1 MNIPSGISFSSVEE
15 VKRLE
20 NETAEDFAKRN
31 GLTQA
36 ELAHTVIET
45 EAWGKQKAV
54 LAFYNDKAN
63 EQVVGYVF
71 LPKSPDTYEKVLIKN
86 FEPEGDTPKIEAVFF
101 ANADKDKAQELI
113 VLCSW
118 EQHHYDVSGTL
129 YGTYIFDDVRPG
141 TNPAALSFLESVS
154 NKVSGGCDCSY
165 RDGTKGTKKF
175 RTARQVRAGLK
186 RLGF

>member
-1 MNIPSGISFSSVEE
+1 MEE

-20 NETAEDFAKRN
+20 NETPENFAKRN
-31 GLTQA
+31 GLPQS
-36 ELAHTVIET
+36 EFAHTVIET
-45 EAWGKQKAV
+45 VAWGKQKTI
-54 LAFYNDKAN
+54 LAFYKDEPN
-63 EQVVGYVF
+63 EQVIGYVF
-71 LPKSPDTYEKVLIKN
+71 LPKSLNTYEKILIKN

-101 ANADKDKAQELI
+101 ANADKDKAQELVVI
-113 VLCSW
+113 CSW
-118 EQHHYDVSGTL
+118 QQRHYDVSGTL
-129 YGTYIFDDVRPG
+129 YGTFVFDDVRPG
-141 TNPAALSFLESVS
+141 ANPAKLSFLEKIS